1 MSAALRVGLVGYG
14 IAGAVF
20 HAPLIASNPGLKL
33 STVVTRSPE
42 RRAEIESRHPGTAVV
57 DDVPAMLARGDLDL
71 VVVASPNRLHVEHT
85 TEALRAGLPVVV
97 DKPFAPTA
105 AAARELV
112 AEARR
117 RELPLTVFQNRRWDN
132 DFRTVAGLI
141 DAGELGRVHRF
152 ESRFERWVP
161 RPKAGWRESGGPEE
175 AGGVLYDLGSH
186 LIDQA
191 LALFGPVASVYAEVD
206 ARRPGSEVDDD
217 SFVAL
222 THVSGVRAHLW
233 VGKFTAQHGPRL
245 RVLGDRAGYT
255 KFGLDPQEAA
265 LRAGELPGADWGVEP
280 EELHGVLGTVEG
292 STPVRTEPG
301 AYPEFYDLLVTALRD
316 GAPLPVD
323 PSDAIAGLEIIEA
336 ARHSA
341 GKGEV
346 VHLT

>member
-20 HAPLIASNPGLKL
+20 HAPLVASNPGLEL
-33 STVVTRSPE
+33 STVVTRNPE
-42 RRAEIESRHPGTAVV
+42 RRKEIAAAYPGAAVV
-57 DDVPAMLARGDLDL
+57 DDVPAMLERGGLDL

-85 TEALRAGLPVVV
+85 TEVLRAGLPVVV
-97 DKPFAPTA
+97 DKPFAPTS
-105 AAARELV
+105 AAARDLV
-112 AEARR
+112 AEAER

-132 DFRTVAGLI
+132 DFRTLQGLI

-206 ARRPGSEVDDD
+206 VRRPGSEVDDD
-217 SFVAL
+217 SFLAL
-222 THVSGVRAHLW
+222 THVNGVRSHLW
-233 VGKFTAQHGPRL
+233 VGKFAAQHGPRL

-265 LRAGELPGADWGVEP
+265 LRAGERPGQGWGIEA
-280 EELHGVLGTVEG
+280 EELHGLLGTVED
-292 STPVRTEPG
+292 SRPVRTEPG
-301 AYPEFYDLLVTALRD
+301 AYPAFYDQLVTALRE
-316 GAPLPVD
+316 GSALPVD
-323 PSDAIAGLEIIEA
+323 PADAIAGLEIIEA

-341 GKGEV
+341 AKGEIV
-346 VHLT
+346 RLS